1 MAKQTKRPVT
11 ISKIL
16 NPRYGYKSQWFHSAS
31 PTPKNSNP
39 DPYVVS
45 LANDGNWSC
54 DCMNW
59 TRTHPREHCK
69 HILRIQVQENTPVEI
84 KIEPKMQF
92 VQATGR
98 MFRDA

>member
-1 MAKQTKRPVT
+1 MARQQKAPVAITT
-11 ISKIL
+11 IS
-16 NPRYGYKSQWFHSAS
+16 PRMGYKKQWHHSAS
-31 PTPKNSNP
+31 PTNKNPNP
-39 DPYVVS
+39 NPYVVS
-45 LANDGNWSC
+45 MANDGNWSC

-59 TRTHPREHCK
+59 TRTHPRTECK
-69 HILRIQVQENTPVEI
+69 HILKIQVASNTPQEI